1 MEATEERKD
10 LPLLDALRILASVA
24 VVRNHMRA
32 DFLFGVGFGLP
43 LVLVIMFGLVV
54 SSSKRESDGRFLR
67 RKASYLLVPWLRWSL
82 IYLVI
87 LAAADQVR
95 GVPAWNRLEPAMMF
109 YGGEKSLW
117 FLPFAAAA
125 MIPLKSLQ
133 RVAER
138 WTPLRASVTAGALA
152 VLATNAVAW
161 ALAHPLPDMPVRAW
175 LRVSPAI
182 FWGLAVG
189 QSVRSPTAR
198 ERGRMLAALTLLA
211 VASSVLSP
219 LSGGI
224 EDLPRRFA
232 VAVPL
237 ACLGFGWT
245 PRVPSFVRRLSTA
258 TFGVYLVHP
267 LIGKLLG
274 NRFDVF
280 AWPAWL
286 HAGTVWCLAVLAVAL
301 LRRLPLSW
309 HELTTGRGAIRAGP
323 VPDAVPEKRAA

>member
-43 LVLVIMFGLVV
+43 LFLVIMFGLVV
-54 SSSKRESDGRFLR
+54 SSSQREPLGRFLR
-67 RKASYLLVPWLRWSL
+67 RKTSYLLVPWLRWSL

-87 LAAADQVR
+87 LAAADLVR
-95 GVPAWNRLEPAMMF
+95 GVPAWNRLEPTMLF

-125 MIPLKSLQ
+125 MLPLKSLQ
-133 RVAER
+133 RAVES
-138 WTPLRASVTAGALA
+138 WTPLRATVTAGALA
-152 VLATNAVAW
+152 ALATSAVAW
-161 ALAHPLPDMPVRAW
+161 ALAHPMPAMPVRAW
-175 LRVSPAI
+175 LRLSPAI

-189 QSVRSPTAR
+189 QSVRSRSAR
-198 ERGRMLAALTLLA
+198 ERGAMLAAVAFLA
-211 VASSVLSP
+211 VASSLLSP
-219 LSGGI
+219 FAGGT

-245 PRVPSFVRRLSTA
+245 PRVPGVVRRLSAA

-286 HAGTVWCLAVLAVAL
+286 HAGTVWFLAVLAVL
-301 LRRLPLSW
+301 MLRRSPLAW
-309 HELTTGRGAIRAGP
+309 HELTTARGTVREEPAP
-323 VPDAVPEKRAA
+323 EAVLEKRAA